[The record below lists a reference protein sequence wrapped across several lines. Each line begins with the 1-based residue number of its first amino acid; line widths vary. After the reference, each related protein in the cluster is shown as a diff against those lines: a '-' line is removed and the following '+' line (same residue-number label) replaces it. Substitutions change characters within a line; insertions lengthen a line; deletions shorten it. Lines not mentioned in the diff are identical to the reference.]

1 MVIALLVIL
10 GVDLIVLVVF
20 LAFVLGWQ
28 RWVTRQPGVFHGAIR
43 VTNGAVDGF
52 RPKWTRGYGGWVRDV
67 LVWAKAPFL
76 FRNELIAIDSV
87 GEHRPAAPGDVKR
100 LGSDPIIVVLKAGTA
115 TVEIAAHSD
124 DLDRVTGPFRPAE
137 ARHV

>member
-1 MVIALLVIL
+1 MAIALLVIL
-10 GVDLIVLVVF
+10 GVDLIVLVVV
-20 LAFVLGWQ
+20 LAFVWRK

-52 RPKWTRGYGGWVRDV
+52 RPKWTRGCGRWVRDV
-67 LVWAKAPFL
+67 LAWAKAAFL
-76 FRNELIAIDSV
+76 FRNELMALDGV

-100 LGSDPIIVVLKAGTA
+100 LGSDPIIVILKDGTA

-124 DLDRVTGPFRPAE
+124 DLDRVSGPFRPAE
-137 ARHV
+137 AGRV

>member
-10 GVDLIVLVVF
+10 GVDLIVLVVI
-20 LAFVLGWQ
+20 LAFVLERK
-28 RWVTRQPGVFHGAIR
+28 RWVTRQPGVFHGATR

-52 RPKWTRGYGGWVRDV
+52 RPQWTRGYDRRVSDV
-67 LVWAKAPFL
+67 LGWAKAPFL

-87 GEHRPAAPGDVKR
+87 GEHRPAAPGDVMR

-115 TVEIAAHSD
+115 TVEIATHSD
-124 DLDRVTGPFRPAE
+124 ALDRVSGPFRPAE
-137 ARHV
+137 AGHV

>member
-20 LAFVLGWQ
+20 LAFALGRK

-52 RPKWTRGYGGWVRDV
+52 RPKWTRGYGRWVRGV
-67 LVWAKAPFL
+67 LVCVKAPVL

-87 GEHRPAAPGDVKR
+87 GEHRPAVPGDLR
-100 LGSDPIIVVLKAGTA
+100 RFGSDSIIVVLNVGTA

-124 DLDRVTGPFRPAE
+124 DLDRVPGPFRPAE
-137 ARHV
+137 VGHV